1 LIGRIRATFS
11 ARVPAGESGVSGAP
25 FAIPVLRPE
34 WIPRAAILGEEGWM
48 ATESYDS
55 DTARKEELLEAGRE
69 GRPLVP
75 YKALWGL
82 LLFGWVVS
90 YADRTLTGPVVA
102 WMISNKAGFIGDAA
116 NPAALGGLVGSM
128 FFLGYMLTQYSGGR
142 LGDQFGHREMIVVSL
157 LWAAVMTAVTGLVG
171 GLVAFVA
178 ARVLTGLGEG
188 VFYSNDRT
196 LIINHTPVAKRTLG
210 LGIVI
215 AGLSIG
221 LTLGLI
227 ATPLLIGWGTSMG
240 MGGDAWKVPFFVF
253 AAATFVVVVVAFAF
267 FRAKVG
273 GAMRLLPPFLRLV
286 AFSAPTFVV
295 IVGLFLLAESL
306 RWPEWLTAIV
316 AGVIALVYIG
326 IIVQGV
332 RTSGRGGVLLNRN
345 IWLVYIAYIAILWNL
360 WFFSFWSVQIVKE
373 AAQSSLVAA
382 GLTAAFNAGAGIIG
396 FPAGGWLA
404 DWAVRTG
411 RSRKM
416 LALVCTAVY
425 SVLGLLFGLSIQG
438 GGKPSMA
445 LLGLLLFSS
454 GLFFNALQPIVQ
466 GMTGDMV
473 PASERGS
480 AFGMLNLVSEIGAV
494 ASPVVSGVLHDAT
507 GSWAPGVY
515 VAIGIMIVSFFLYLM
530 VREAPA
536 HHEDPIPA

>member
-1 LIGRIRATFS
+1 MPTGSFEGNTTRDVADPDR
-11 ARVPAGESGVSGAP
+11 GGGA
-25 FAIPVLRPE
+25 
-34 WIPRAAILGEEGWM
+34 
-48 ATESYDS
+48 
-55 DTARKEELLEAGRE
+55 
-69 GRPLVP
+69 LVN

-82 LLFGWVVS
+82 LLFGWIVS

-102 WMISNKAGFIGDAA
+102 WMIQNKAGFIGDSA

-128 FFLGYMLTQYSGGR
+128 FFLGYMLTQYPGGR
-142 LGDQFGHREMIVVSL
+142 LGDRFGHREMIIVSL
-157 LWAAVMTAVTGLVG
+157 LWAAVLTAVSGLVA

-196 LIINHTPVAKRTLG
+196 LIMNHTPVAKRTLG
-210 LGIVI
+210 LGVVI

-221 LTLGLI
+221 LTVGII
-227 ATPLLIGWGTSMG
+227 ATPLLIGWGASMG
-240 MGGDAWKVPFFVF
+240 MGGEAWRVPFFAFAVF
-253 AAATFVVVVVAFAF
+253 TLIVVAVAFVF
-267 FRAKVG
+267 FRAKLG
-273 GAMRLLPPFLRLV
+273 GAMRLMPPFLRLI

-295 IVGLFLLAESL
+295 IVALFLLAETL
-306 RWPEWLTAIV
+306 HWPEWQTALV
-316 AGVIALVYIG
+316 AGVIAAVYIAV
-326 IIVQGV
+326 IVRSVQ
-332 RTSGRGGVLLNRN
+332 RSGRGPILLNRN
-345 IWLVYIAYIAILWNL
+345 IWLIYIAYIAILWNL

-373 AAQSSLVAA
+373 SAQSSLLAA
-382 GLTAAFNAGAGIIG
+382 ALTAAFNAGAGILG

-411 RSRKM
+411 RSRKT

-425 SVLGLLFGLSIQG
+425 SVLVLIFGWSIQG
-438 GGKPSMA
+438 GGKPSLA
-445 LLGLLLFSS
+445 LLGLLLFTS

-473 PASERGS
+473 PAAERGS
-480 AFGMLNLVSEIGAV
+480 AFGMLNLISEIGAV
-494 ASPVVSGVLHDAT
+494 LSPVVSGILRDAT
-507 GSWAPGVY
+507 GSWAAGVF
-515 VAIGIMIVSFFLYLM
+515 VAAGIMIVSFFLYLG